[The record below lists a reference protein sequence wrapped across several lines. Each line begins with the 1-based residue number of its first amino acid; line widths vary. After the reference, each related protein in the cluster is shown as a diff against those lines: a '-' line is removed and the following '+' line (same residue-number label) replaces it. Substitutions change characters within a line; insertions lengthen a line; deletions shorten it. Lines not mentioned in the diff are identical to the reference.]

1 MESVRAKKSP
11 VTVQKK
17 MMDYLAIRD
26 HSENEL
32 RQKLEK
38 LYTADEIDAAVTLAK
53 QKNWIPDTPEAN
65 LAVSEET
72 ANALGRKGR
81 GINFINEHLKKKGLP
96 EISRD
101 SSVELEKAQRLVENK
116 YSDFSEMD
124 QDQKAKVGR
133 FLLSRGFEMEVVEK
147 VIYES

>member
-1 MESVRAKKSP
+1 
-11 VTVQKK
+11 
-17 MMDYLAIRD
+17 
-26 HSENEL
+26 
-32 RQKLEK
+32 
-38 LYTADEIDAAVTLAK
+38 
-53 QKNWIPDTPEAN
+53 
-65 LAVSEET
+65 
-72 ANALGRKGR
+72 LGRKGR